1 MKISITEF
9 NDNISYYIEKAK
21 FEPIELSKRGITVA
35 VIISKKAY
43 DRGPNGKS

>member
-9 NDNISYYIEKAK
+9 NDNISYYIDKSK
-21 FEPIELSKRGITVA
+21 TEPILLSKRGIVIA

-43 DRGPNGKS
+43 DQGPNPTR

>member
-9 NDNISYYIEKAK
+9 NDNISQYITLSRQ
-21 FEPIELSKRGITVA
+21 EPIFLSKRGITVA

-43 DRGPNGKS
+43 DHGIEQPK